1 MQYWSELLTQRSW
14 EVLQKLSR
22 EVDFIVIGGWATY
35 LWTKASKSK
44 DVDIIADFTTLG
56 QLKKRYGLR
65 KNDRL
70 RKYEMKIDEMDVD
83 IYVPH
88 YSKLPIPVEELDSYV
103 TKIENLRTVEPGVL
117 LILKQGVEMHRRDS
131 VKGRKDQIDIIALL
145 MHPVDLKR
153 YFTLLK
159 KYGKED
165 YVGELVAVVNAFDQH
180 EYLNINPG
188 RYKLWKDKVVSELRK
203 LS

>member
-1 MQYWSELLTQRSW
+1 MQYWSELLTHRSW

-35 LWTKASKSK
+35 LWTNASKSK
-44 DVDIIADFTTLG
+44 DVDIIVDFTTLE
-56 QLKKRYGLR
+56 QLKKSYGLR

-70 RKYEMKIDEMDVD
+70 RKYEMKIDEIDVD

-88 YSKLPIPVEELDSYV
+88 YSKLPIQVEELDSYV
-103 TKIENLRTVEPGVL
+103 TKIENLRTVKPEAL
-117 LILKQGVEMHRRDS
+117 LILKQGAEMHRRDS

-145 MHPVDLKR
+145 MHPVDLKK
-153 YFTLLK
+153 YFALLK

-165 YVGELVAVVNAFDQH
+165 YVGD
-180 EYLNINPG
+180 LNISISTRDNIG
-188 RYKLWKDKVVSELRK
+188 SGKTR
-203 LS
+203 